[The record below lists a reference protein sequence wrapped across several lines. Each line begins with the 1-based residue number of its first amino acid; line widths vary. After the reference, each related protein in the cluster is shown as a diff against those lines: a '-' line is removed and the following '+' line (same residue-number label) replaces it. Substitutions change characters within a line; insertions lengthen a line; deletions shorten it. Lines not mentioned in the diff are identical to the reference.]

1 MRFCSNDG
9 WVIFFFCDICVM
21 EYYVG
26 VKKVGE
32 MNREGIIVVHMCN
45 PITRQVEAGGLP
57 WTIEQFRLQGDSI
70 RGLGLQSNASPC
82 IVQLF

>member
-9 WVIFFFCDICVM
+9 WLIFFSVTCVI

-26 VKKVGE
+26 IKKVGE

-45 PITRQVEAGGLP
+45 PIIRQVEAGGL
-57 WTIEQFRLQGDSI
+57 L
-70 RGLGLQSNASPC
+70 
-82 IVQLF
+82 